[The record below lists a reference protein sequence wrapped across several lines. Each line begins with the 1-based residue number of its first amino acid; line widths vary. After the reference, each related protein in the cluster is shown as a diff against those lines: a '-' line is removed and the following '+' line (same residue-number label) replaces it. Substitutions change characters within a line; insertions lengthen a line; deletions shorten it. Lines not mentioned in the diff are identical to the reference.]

1 MVGPKAKR
9 TAATIVVDQFKVSK
23 ARACRVLGL
32 NRSTLDYE
40 CTQQDDSALR
50 ERMLELAAKHRRYGS
65 PRLHWFLRKE
75 GLVKNHKRTER
86 IYGLLGLQLKNRKK
100 KKMGS
105 VLRFP
110 RPKAAAPNEVWSMDF
125 VSDRIESGR
134 RIRCFTLVDDFT
146 KESPGI
152 LVEHSISGSRITRYL
167 DSLGVLPKRLRC
179 DNGPEFQSKAL
190 LEWAYLRGVEVEFI
204 EPGKPIQNAFIES
217 FNGRFRDECLNDHAF
232 MSIDHARF
240 IIERWRKE
248 YNEERPHSGIGM
260 KTPKQFALEMQA
272 MLPA

>member
-1 MVGPKAKR
+1 VVGLKAKR
-9 TAATIVVDQFKVSK
+9 AAATTVVAHFSVSR

-32 NRSTLDYE
+32 NRSTFDYVGM
-40 CTQQDDSALR
+40 QRDDTALR
-50 ERMLELAAKHRRYGS
+50 KRMIELAEKRRRYGS
-65 PRLHWFLRKE
+65 PRIHWCLRKE
-75 GLVKNHKRTER
+75 GLVMNHKRTER
-86 IYGLLGLQLKNRKK
+86 IYALLKLQLKNRKK

-110 RPKAAAPNEVWSMDF
+110 RPKATAPNEVWSMDF

-134 RIRCFTLVDDFT
+134 RLRCFTLVDDFT
-146 KESPGI
+146 KENPGI
-152 LVEHSISGSRITRYL
+152 LVEHSISGNRITRFL
-167 DSLGVLPKRLRC
+167 DSLRILPKRLRC

-190 LEWAYLRGVEVEFI
+190 LEWAYLRGVEIEFI

-232 MSIDHARF
+232 MNIDHARF
-240 IIERWRKE
+240 IIEQWRKE
-248 YNEERPHSGIGM
+248 YNEERPHSSIGM
-260 KTPKQFALEMQA
+260 KTPKQFALEMLA